1 MKRDELTGESISGEL
16 PAAGH
21 LKGVRVNSR
30 REAIYVALAAAEVC
44 WAAPVFLA
52 LTRERIGLAP
62 APHSPLL
69 SWLGLLALLLGFF
82 YLYRALVAANLSLRL
97 QQSLLVAGL
106 LLSIGLVLRFHVYAD
121 AGLRGIDWFLQPL
134 RSFATLTWAVPVE
147 FIAILT
153 LTHLW
158 ARGTHLAR
166 RSLGAGSV
174 GFSFRSGVVI
184 LMGTALIISV
194 FTGEDIS
201 GFVVPYFFFAL
212 VALALARIEDVSRL
226 PNSSGVRFG
235 GFWIGSTVGAVAL
248 LVSLGTVVAVIF
260 HTGGLEQA
268 LSWLSPLLI
277 VLFVFVAGLA
287 LLLLALVELVISL
300 LPEDWNAFAEVL
312 EGMNEGLGGLMQ
324 PFAIVPDGQE
334 VMVPP
339 VMGAVQ
345 ATILSTIIVVMIFLV
360 VLFTWWRTHRDQREG
375 ADESRESL
383 LSAGALAQS
392 LLGLLQSGRDRLG
405 QLAGLV
411 DVFGVGHRLL
421 SAITIQRIYVNVVRL
436 ATSAGYPRLEAQTPY
451 EYMETLHEA
460 FPGQEADVEL
470 ITEAY
475 VSARYGLV
483 PDSREELQRIRQ
495 SWERVRAQGIEKT

>member
-1 MKRDELTGESISGEL
+1 MRRDELTGESASGEL
-16 PAAGH
+16 PTAGH

-69 SWLGLLALLLGFF
+69 LWLGLLALLLGFF
-82 YLYRALVAANLSLRL
+82 YLYRALAAANLSLRL

-212 VALALARIEDVSRL
+212 VALALARSRL
-226 PNSSGVRFG
+226 APATVLFMGWFGPRGLASIVLGLFFLEQEARLPGQPLIEIAITASVLLSIFAHGMTAAPFTKLYARRVETMDAGVPELAAATG
-235 GFWIGSTVGAVAL
+235 
-248 LVSLGTVVAVIF
+248 VVA
-260 HTGGLEQA
+260 
-268 LSWLSPLLI
+268 
-277 VLFVFVAGLA
+277 
-287 LLLLALVELVISL
+287 
-300 LPEDWNAFAEVL
+300 
-312 EGMNEGLGGLMQ
+312 
-324 PFAIVPDGQE
+324 
-334 VMVPP
+334 
-339 VMGAVQ
+339 
-345 ATILSTIIVVMIFLV
+345 
-360 VLFTWWRTHRDQREG
+360 
-375 ADESRESL
+375 
-383 LSAGALAQS
+383 
-392 LLGLLQSGRDRLG
+392 
-405 QLAGLV
+405 
-411 DVFGVGHRLL
+411 
-421 SAITIQRIYVNVVRL
+421 
-436 ATSAGYPRLEAQTPY
+436 
-451 EYMETLHEA
+451 
-460 FPGQEADVEL
+460 
-470 ITEAY
+470 
-475 VSARYGLV
+475 
-483 PDSREELQRIRQ
+483 
-495 SWERVRAQGIEKT
+495 